1 MGKKLVDICIS
12 AEHRGSV
19 DEVFQKALKGN
30 PTMDFEFPLFS
41 SKDGQRVDLSL
52 DTNPRRDESGCVVG
66 LVVIGKDLTR
76 RKAIENE
83 LIAVAGDMTRL
94 IDTANAPIFG
104 IDKDGMV
111 NEWNQTA
118 ARITKYSKKEVMGNH
133 LVKTYQPLLC
143 PLPFAKSSAGCIPLL
158 FARTHS
164 HRRTNTRELQVL
176 NDLSRRT
183 MV

>member
-1 MGKKLVDICIS
+1 MVTGMLCVAQVSIREHASLAPLRFRKACRIKLGLQDISERKKAA
-12 AEHRGSV
+12 AE
-19 DEVFQKALKGN
+19 
-30 PTMDFEFPLFS
+30 M
-41 SKDGQRVDLSL
+41 QRLAS
-52 DTNPRRDESGCVVG
+52 
-66 LVVIGKDLTR
+66 DLTR
-76 RKAIENE
+76 
-83 LIAVAGDMTRL
+83 LV
-94 IDTANAPIFG
+94 DTANAPIFG

-133 LVKTYQPLLC
+133 LVKTYHPPL
-143 PLPFAKSSAGCIPLL
+143 SQLL
-158 FARTHS
+158 NAVQDASLSVFARTHS

>member
-1 MGKKLVDICIS
+1 MGKKLVNICIS
-12 AEHRGSV
+12 AQHRGSV
-19 DEVFQKALKGN
+19 DEIFQKALKGN

-133 LVKTYQPLLC
+133 LVKTYHPPL
-143 PLPFAKSSAGCIPLL
+143 SQLL
-158 FARTHS
+158 NAVQDASLSVFARTHS

>member
-12 AEHRGSV
+12 AQHRGSV
-19 DEVFQKALKGN
+19 DEIFQKALEGN

-52 DTNPRRDESGCVVG
+52 NTNPGRDESGCVVG
-66 LVVIGKDLTR
+66 LVVSGKDLTH

-94 IDTANAPIFG
+94 IDTATAPIFG
-104 IDKDGMV
+104 IDKDGKV

-133 LVKTYQPLLC
+133 LVKTYP
-143 PLPFAKSSAGCIPLL
+143 PLPVAKSSAGCIPLL

-176 NDLSRRT
+176 DDLSRRT